1 MARIIKDISDRKLE
15 ILGFAYNFG
24 MTEISSIL
32 NSLNEPQREAVA
44 APPGHMRVLAG
55 AGSGKTRVL
64 IHRIAWLVEV
74 EGIAPQSILAV
85 TFTNKAAGEMRGR
98 LESMLAV
105 PVEALWVG
113 TFHAI
118 AHRLLRLHYREAG
131 LPQNFQI
138 IDADDQQ
145 RLIRRTLRG
154 LEMDDKQWPPRQ
166 MQGFINSCKEEA
178 ERPRDLADS
187 GDYARAQ
194 MIRVY
199 TAYESARE
207 AAGLVDFPELLLRAY
222 ETCRDNA
229 ELLAHYRRRF
239 AHLLVDEFQDTNAL
253 QYAWV
258 RLLAGD
264 TGCVFIVGDDDQSI
278 YAWRGARVD
287 NILRFES
294 DFKNTHTVRLE
305 QNYRSTGTI
314 LSAANG
320 LIRHNSSRLGKE
332 LWTNDVE
339 GEPIDVYAAFN
350 ETDEASFVVTRIQ
363 EWIADGG
370 TREDCAILYRSN
382 AQSRVLEER
391 LIAAEL
397 PYRIYGGQK
406 FFERAEVKDA
416 LAYMRLIQSRA
427 DDAAF
432 ERVVNTPTRGIGAT
446 TLDRVRSHARAGA
459 LNLWQAAGD
468 LAENGLGGRA
478 AKSVAAFLATI
489 DTLAEQTADQ
499 GLHEAIEHVI
509 ERVGLKAHHAKGGDE
524 KAEARKENLDEL
536 VSAARGFTPDD
547 DDTMSPAQQFLAYA
561 SLEAGENQAGAWDD
575 SVQLMTLHSAKG
587 LEFLLVFIVGLEE
600 GLFPHQRSA
609 DSPDGLEEE
618 RRLCYVGMTRAR
630 QRLHLSHAEMR
641 RLHGQE
647 NLCAPSRFL
656 REIPAD
662 YLREVRPQSSVRQPV
677 YRPGAAAREAALDA
691 NDEAGYQLSLGQR
704 VGHQKFG
711 QGTVLRFE
719 GEGARAR
726 IQIKFDDAGTKWLI
740 AGVAKLKPLD

>member
-1 MARIIKDISDRKLE
+1 M
-15 ILGFAYNFG
+15 G
-24 MTEISSIL
+24 
-32 NSLNEPQREAVA
+32 

-74 EGIAPQSILAV
+74 EGVSPQSILAV

-98 LESMLAV
+98 LQPMLAT
-105 PVEALWVG
+105 PVDALWVG

-118 AHRLLRLHYREAG
+118 AHRMLRLHYREAG

-145 RLIRRTLRG
+145 RLVRRTLRG
-154 LEMDDKQWPPRQ
+154 LELDDKQWPPRQ
-166 MQGFINSCKEEA
+166 LQGFINSCKEEA
-178 ERPRDLADS
+178 QRPADLADS
-187 GDYARAQ
+187 GDYARAE

-222 ETCRDNA
+222 ETCRDN
-229 ELLAHYRRRF
+229 ESLLAHYQRRF
-239 AHLLVDEFQDTNAL
+239 SHLLVDEFQDTNAL

-258 RLLAGD
+258 RLLAGSS
-264 TGCVFIVGDDDQSI
+264 GNVFIVGDDDQSI

-294 DFKNTHTVRLE
+294 DFKNAGTVRLE

-314 LSAANG
+314 LAAANG
-320 LIRHNSSRLGKE
+320 LIRHNGSRLGKE
-332 LWTNDVE
+332 LWTAGKD

-350 ETDEASFVVTRIQ
+350 EYDEATHVVTRIQ
-363 EWIADGG
+363 EWIGEGG
-370 TREDCAILYRSN
+370 ARADCAILYRSN

-391 LIAAEL
+391 LIGAEL

-416 LAYMRLIQSRA
+416 LAYMRLVLARA

-432 ERVVNTPTRGIGAT
+432 ERVVNTPVRGIGAT

-459 LNLWQAAGD
+459 QNLWQAAGE
-468 LAENGLGGRA
+468 LAENGLAGRA
-478 AKSVAAFLATI
+478 AKSVTGFISTI
-489 DTLAEQTADQ
+489 DTLALETADMA
-499 GLHEAIEHVI
+499 LNEAIEHVI
-509 ERVGLKAHHAKGGDE
+509 QKVGLKGHHGKGGDE

-547 DDTMSPAQQFLAYA
+547 DDTMDPAQQFLAYA

-587 LEFLLVFIVGLEE
+587 LEFPVVFMVGLEE

-609 DSPDGLEEE
+609 DNPDGLEEE
-618 RRLCYVGMTRAR
+618 RRLCYVGMTRACH
-630 QRLHLSHAEMR
+630 RLYLTHAEVR

-647 NLCAPSRFL
+647 NMSAPSRFL

-662 YLREVRPQSSVRQPV
+662 YVREIRTQSSARQPV
-677 YRPGAAAREAALDA
+677 YRPSAAARAADPGADDSATGLA
-691 NDEAGYQLSLGQR
+691 LGQR
-704 VGHQKFG
+704 VQHHKFG
-711 QGTVLRFE
+711 EGTVLSYE

-726 IQIKFDDAGTKWLI
+726 IQVNFDAVGSKWLI
-740 AGVAKLKPLD
+740 AGVAKLEPLA